1 MVNQTGK
8 SRKISAVGSDS
19 DINGISASFIK
30 YKSSLVSYI
39 SRIINHPHDIE
50 DIVHEAFL
58 NSYAAE
64 INTKIH
70 APRAFLFKTA
80 RNLAFKHLTKCS
92 YRLTDYV
99 EDFDSSEVF
108 KEEISLE
115 DTVEGQEKFALFCKA
130 VQQLP
135 LQCRRAFILK
145 KVYGLSHREI
155 AEHLDISVSTVEKHL
170 ATGISR
176 CSDYMRSR
184 GYVYNRSAKF
194 KTKQP
199 MKRQRPGSDE

>member
-1 MVNQTGK
+1 MGK
-8 SRKISAVGSDS
+8 RPGKAGRIPPVPEGSGN
-19 DINGISASFIK
+19 NGISASFIK
-30 YKSSLVSYI
+30 YKSALTKYV

-70 APRAFLFKTA
+70 TPKAFLFRTA

-92 YRLTDYV
+92 YRLTDYL
-99 EDFDSSEVF
+99 EDLDSSEVL

-115 DTVEGQEKFALFCKA
+115 DTVEGQEQFALFCKA

-145 KVYGLSHREI
+145 KVYGLSQKEI
-155 AEHLDISVSTVEKHL
+155 AGHLDISVSTVEKHL

-176 CSDYMRSR
+176 CSDFMRSR
-184 GYVYNRSAKF
+184 GYVYNRAAAF
-194 KTKQP
+194 KMKQP
-199 MKRQRPGSDE
+199 MKKKGPKTDE